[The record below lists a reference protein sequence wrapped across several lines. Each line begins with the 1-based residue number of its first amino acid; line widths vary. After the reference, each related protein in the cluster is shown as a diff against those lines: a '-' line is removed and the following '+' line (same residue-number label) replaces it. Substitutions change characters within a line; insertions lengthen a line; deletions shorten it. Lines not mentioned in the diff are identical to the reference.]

1 MMMLRIIILATTIST
16 FGCSVPPGSHA
27 QEQAPELNEV
37 KKAGVSFSY
46 STNDFAEVEIK
57 KEPKLTAPDIIGG
70 AIDEGFAPEHFCF
83 RLKDKR
89 PLPAF
94 EQGPRYF
101 FPARSFICAIPLKD
115 SSVKDFGEA
124 YPSLN
129 YAVVHLQKILRER
142 PDKFEHRRDV
152 PDIPANNAGPS
163 ILSRF
168 QYLDFRS
175 GSGILFL
182 TQYSQEYEPNPVN
195 NEELTLVFQGLTKDG
210 RYYVAARL
218 AITHPS
224 LPRGIDFTNNIK
236 RDMNWNYLKK
246 EEKELGRLPEESF
259 RPSMKSL
266 KAMLS
271 SIQIK

>member
-1 MMMLRIIILATTIST
+1 MMLRIILVATAVLAV
-16 FGCSVPPGSHA
+16 GCSGIPNPTA
-27 QEQAPELNEV
+27 QEQVHELKNV
-37 KKAGVSFSY
+37 SGAGIALDY
-46 STNDFAEVEIK
+46 SSDDFDEVEIK
-57 KEPKLTAPDIIGG
+57 KVEQLTPPPDMTSY
-70 AIDEGFAPEHFCF
+70 IDEGFAPEHFCF
-83 RLKDKR
+83 SLRDKR
-89 PLPAF
+89 PLPAL

-115 SSVKDFGEA
+115 SLVKDFGKA

-129 YAVVHLQKILRER
+129 RAAEVLQKILRER
-142 PDKFEHRRDV
+142 PGGFEHRRDV
-152 PDIPANNAGPS
+152 PDIPSNNAGPS

-218 AITHPS
+218 ALTHPS
-224 LPRGIDFTNNIK
+224 LPRGIDFTDEIE
-236 RDMNWNYLKK
+236 RDSQWRYLRKA
-246 EEKELGRLPEESF
+246 EKELEGFAEESF
-259 RPSMKSL
+259 QPSLKSL

-271 SIQIK
+271 SIYVE